1 MERNLFVCGPVCPS
15 LLSPTAHLCRSPCR
29 GLLPDHAAAGRRHP
43 PRTSP
48 APAKLKLQAAKLEL
62 KAAAGSPWPCAGRA
76 RAPGGAVGLAGRGS
90 RGRASRARRRMGS
103 RGPTERETPGGG
115 AGGPQPWPPRV
126 GGEAWPDQ
134 PWLPPRHGPAHEE
147 EEGGRTC
154 AGGGRGRPYL
164 AAAWIRLAA
173 CRRGLRTGSSA
184 ASRAGG
190 RELQGHG
197 SAGGGAAGEL

>member
-103 RGPTERETPGGG
+103 RGATAGAREGGG
-115 AGGPQPWPPRV
+115 AGEG
-126 GGEAWPDQ
+126 
-134 PWLPPRHGPAHEE
+134 
-147 EEGGRTC
+147 EGGRRAWPSPARPPRSS
-154 AGGGRGRPYL
+154 AGPGRAGAQGRT
-164 AAAWIRLAA
+164 
-173 CRRGLRTGSSA
+173 RRWRGSGRRMRTGDV
-184 ASRAGG
+184 AGAWPTC
-190 RELQGHG
+190 L
-197 SAGGGAAGEL
+197 